1 MIALFPIAFLA
12 VWVMARACA
21 IPEGCSIALACFGTA
36 ALPFAAGLFKAV
48 GAAGGSGR
56 EGCRG
61 GSACGMQD
69 FACRCSGFGSA
80 PGAGCGRGAAL

>member
-21 IPEGCSIALACFGTA
+21 IPEGCSIALACFGAA
-36 ALPFAAGLFKAV
+36 ALPFAAGRFKAI

-56 EGCRG
+56 ESYRG
-61 GSACGMQD
+61 GSACGVQD
-69 FACRCSGFGSA
+69 VAYRCSGSGSA
-80 PGAGCGRGAAL
+80 PGDGCGRGAAP